1 MCRNTAEVLVLL
13 KNLCNFVAV
22 ELIRR
27 LKYHLV
33 AFIVVAIWGSTFVF
47 TKMLLQAGLTPAQIF
62 TFRFIIA
69 YVLLLGWTA
78 FRGWR
83 RANHTSQFSPLS
95 FHLSHLFCNN
105 WRDELLM
112 VALGVTGG
120 SVYFL
125 AENAAMLYTTATN
138 TSLIVCS
145 CPLFAMLLF
154 AVFYRQSEP
163 ITRVQALGSVI
174 ACLGMAVVVLNG
186 HFVLHLSPLGDL
198 LAFGACLCWAVYSIL
213 MKAAFE
219 RGQSDACIRSAECEQ
234 SRPKVKPALER
245 YSALF
250 ITRKVFFYGLLTII
264 PYFILVPE
272 ETWIFTPSIF
282 QFFNSS
288 ILLNLLFLGVVASM
302 LCFLVWN
309 WVIGK
314 LGAVVATN
322 WVYLNPLTTILFAWW
337 LLDEQ
342 ITVWFLLGSALILVG
357 MYLADRKK

>member
-1 MCRNTAEVLVLL
+1 MSVCRNTAEVLVFL

-213 MKAAFE
+213 M
-219 RGQSDACIRSAECEQ
+219 Q
-234 SRPKVKPALER
+234 PALQR
-245 YSALF
+245 YDTLF

-288 ILLNLLFLGVVASM
+288 ILLNLLFLGVIASM